1 MYRSFILLRDL
12 PPKIAHLV
20 SRGQN
25 VKDVSNGEVAEFA
38 KINKYF
44 SIRKLYHFCGSS
56 GGTTKHFFEFL
67 MVPPNCRTIIHTK
80 ILKFPNPYFLEE
92 MSVFLTLCIVPFQQ
106 KFRESTF
113 QFTQ

>member
-1 MYRSFILLRDL
+1 MRDL
-12 PPKIAHLV
+12 PPKIAHLA

-67 MVPPNCRTIIHTK
+67 IVPPNCRTMIHTK

-92 MSVFLTLCIVPFQQ
+92 MSVILTLCNVKSQ
-106 KFRESTF
+106 KLAF
-113 QFTQ
+113 